1 MQVVQ
6 IGVCLLVCVV
16 FLVSRVMYW
25 VLLHMTECNSMSM
38 FEHLCGELVIWL
50 HSADVACV
58 IGGHTRV
65 D

>member
-1 MQVVQ
+1 MVGEVSSEGRVQVVQ

-38 FEHLCGELVIWL
+38 FEHQCGQLVI
-50 HSADVACV
+50 
-58 IGGHTRV
+58 
-65 D
+65 